1 MPDGLR
7 RVVTPLIIEE
17 WERCL
22 QDHRDRKYRQH
33 ILAGLRYGFRVG
45 FQYEVEITSAQTNM
59 QSAIRNQEVVDKYLQ
74 KEVRVVGPLKK
85 RDVPGVHVSRF
96 GVIEK
101 PHQPGKYRLIVDLSH
116 PEGGVSMTGL
126 RLRYAP

>member
-22 QDHRDRKYRQH
+22 RDHPDRKYRQY
-33 ILAGLRYGFRVG
+33 ILAGLRYSFRVG
-45 FQYEVEITSAQTNM
+45 FQYEVNETTLAQTNM

-74 KEVRVVGPLKK
+74 QEVGLGRVVGPLKK
-85 RDVPGVHVSRF
+85 WDVPGVHISRF

-101 PHQPGKYRLIVDLSH
+101 PH
-116 PEGGVSMTGL
+116 
-126 RLRYAP
+126 